1 MDNHLYLHKIGIC
14 LTNRFIFVFIPAI
27 LCLSLAD
34 SCENGKKYDVYVSE
48 PALEKDTIS
57 DTQLNAC
64 ITIIN
69 QEDNVSIVKED
80 LLNNFTEKEQR
91 RIILD
96 PQYQIIPP
104 GDSCRI
110 SFPIKA
116 ELNDEDLIAGIRNS
130 EIVLRFSD
138 ETRIHYNFDPE
149 FHLFQVRDEALLERL
164 QEKIDLMER
173 FPFKFLGE
181 GIDRNENFS
190 DCPYEVTLENVA
202 HLYREYVV
210 SPIIGTDLYL
220 IYPDKIY
227 TNSKFFTRII
237 RFSGGKQVAAH
248 TFYYYNIPF
257 IFRQNDEYLVALNS
271 LATTAGYNKSTFTS
285 KTVLLDSSLNVIR
298 EREYRY
304 KEQQDAHYAYSWI
317 DTLYQDKNDYVFRV
331 VNSGFDSDDYY
342 VYTGRLSSENIV
354 TESSRKHIF
363 NNFYQE

>member
-1 MDNHLYLHKIGIC
+1 MDTLLNLRKNGIC
-14 LTNRFIFVFIPAI
+14 LTNRFFFVSIPTI
-27 LCLSLAD
+27 LCLSLAV
-34 SCENGKKYDVYVSE
+34 SCGNDKIYDVYVSN
-48 PALEKDTIS
+48 PALEKDS
-57 DTQLNAC
+57 LFGTQLNAC

-69 QEDNVSIVKED
+69 QEETVSIVKED

-91 RIILD
+91 QITLN
-96 PQYQIIPP
+96 PQYHIIPP

-138 ETRIHYNFDPE
+138 ETIIHYHFDPE
-149 FHLFQVRDEALLERL
+149 FHLFQIRDEALLERL
-164 QEKIDLMER
+164 QEKLDLMER

-190 DCPYEVTLENVA
+190 DCPYEVTLENIA

-210 SPIIGTDLYL
+210 SPINGMDLYL
-220 IYPDKIY
+220 IYPEKIY
-227 TNSKFFTRII
+227 TNSKYFTRII
-237 RFSGGKQVAAH
+237 RFSEGKQVAAH
-248 TFYYYNIPF
+248 TFYYYNIPY
-257 IFRQNDEYLVALNS
+257 IFHQNDKYLVALNS
-271 LATTAGYNKSTFTS
+271 LATTAGYNKSTFTC

-298 EREYRY
+298 EREYCY
-304 KEQQDAHYAYSWI
+304 KEQQDEHYAYSWI

-363 NNFYQE
+363 NNIFLE